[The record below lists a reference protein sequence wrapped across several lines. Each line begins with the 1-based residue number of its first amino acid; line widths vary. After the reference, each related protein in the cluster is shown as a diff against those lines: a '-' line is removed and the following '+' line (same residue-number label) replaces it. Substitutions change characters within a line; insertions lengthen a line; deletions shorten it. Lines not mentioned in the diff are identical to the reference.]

1 MVLFWKWNLK
11 MALFFENS
19 VSCHEWHIALFNC
32 GWALKRAR
40 LFCCWLIS
48 HFCRVLAAGSAH
60 SWSCETSPVRAHVH
74 SEGTVCILTTGP
86 EPRKVPRVVSAET
99 AHQPCPGPAS
109 STSHHSRM
117 RTEHDAATFRI
128 SFQNRITTYKY
139 MLKNSGLAVG
149 FFNFMFLFFKL
160 MFLIITSKD

>member
-1 MVLFWKWNLK
+1 MEFKNGTFFLRTVLAVMSGTLLCSTVDEHWS
-11 MALFFENS
+11 EPGS
-19 VSCHEWHIALFNC
+19 S
-32 GWALKRAR
+32 
-40 LFCCWLIS
+40 CCWLIS

-86 EPRKVPRVVSAET
+86 EPRKVPRAGSAET

-160 MFLIITSKD
+160 MFLLITSKD